1 MNVPLSIFIVYT
13 FFLPHWPMGTI
24 LVAKAMGFAGT
35 LKNVKIVPSA
45 HFVIKKLTFFL
56 EAEKSKR
63 KAITAQCITQWSTVS
78 LKEGIDNTVVFIIF
92 KIPLVFCWKSG

>member
-1 MNVPLSIFIVYT
+1 
-13 FFLPHWPMGTI
+13 MGTI

-63 KAITAQCITQWSTVS
+63 KAITAQCNTQWSIIGW
-78 LKEGIDNTVVFIIF
+78 KEGINNRLLPIHMI
-92 KIPLVFCWKSG
+92 LQLS